1 MIIWVN
7 GTFGVGKT
15 TMAGHLVS
23 KSDRLR
29 PFDPEWV
36 GYLLMNDL
44 ADHEFTDFQQL
55 SPWRTLV
62 PVVADE
68 IVRFTR
74 QHLVAAQ
81 TVLHQEYWD
90 EIQDGLKAR
99 GYEVLHVLLDAGPDT
114 LHARIDADPEGHD
127 IRKWRHEHVESFMTQ
142 RPWLRAVADLVVDT
156 ATVDAKSAAAS
167 VFDRVQGA
175 MTPA

>member
-1 MIIWVN
+1 
-7 GTFGVGKT
+7 
-15 TMAGHLVS
+15 
-23 KSDRLR
+23 
-29 PFDPEWV
+29 
-36 GYLLMNDL
+36 MNNL

-99 GYEVLHVLLDAGPDT
+99 GHEVLHVLLDAGPDT

-127 IRKWRHEHVESFMTQ
+127 IRKGRHEHVESFMTQ

-167 VFDRVQGA
+167 VFDRAQGA